1 MSPLSNRQLSELRE
15 TLLQERQSLERRLD
29 QNDHFG
35 AADPLS
41 ATTGELS
48 SYDNHPADIGSETF
62 ERGKDIALNEHEE
75 HHLSDVKDALER
87 MDEGT
92 YGVCAICG
100 RDIPFE
106 RLQAMPS
113 TEYCIDHVPDRDISQ
128 RRPVEE
134 RLLEPP
140 FGRTSLDELPEQ
152 NQFDG
157 EDAWQ
162 IVESWGNSSS
172 PAMAED
178 PEVHDYNNL
187 YIEADENEGFV
198 ESYESFVATD
208 LYGQHVTVVRN
219 RQYREYMNKNE
230 GDPLLEPDP
239 YRDFDDDDGR

>member
-1 MSPLSNRQLSELRE
+1 MNRLTSEQRE
-15 TLLQERQSLERRLD
+15 TLRDVLIREKYELEQRLK

-35 AADPLS
+35 AADPLA

-48 SYDNHPADIGSETF
+48 AYDNHPADLGSELF

-75 HHLSDVKDALER
+75 HHLADINDALER
-87 MDEGT
+87 MSEGA
-92 YGVCAICG
+92 YGICAVCGKSISY
-100 RDIPFE
+100 E
-106 RLQAMPS
+106 RLEAMPT

-140 FGRTSLDELPEQ
+140 FGRTSLDELPGQ
-152 NQFDG
+152 NGFDG

-162 IVESWGNSSS
+162 IVESWGNSDS

-178 PEVHDYNNL
+178 REVWNYDQL
-187 YIEADENEGFV
+187 YTESDENDGFV
-198 ESYESFVATD
+198 ESFESFIATD
-208 LYGQHVTVVRN
+208 LYGEQVSVIRN
-219 RQYREYMNKNE
+219 RQYRDYMDNRE

-239 YRDFDDDDGR
+239 YNDLDSGLH